1 MAYRN
6 THSTEFQRKKI
17 TEKKKVELVKLRH
30 KTHSQRYK
38 KLPLAVPKFDSS
50 FLDDKVEKET
60 SHLILKAEIEF
71 FAQDQ
76 VIVQC
81 KRGTRTYRD

>member
-1 MAYRN
+1 MAYTN
-6 THSTEFQRKKI
+6 TQFNRIQKKKI
-17 TEKKKVELVKLRH
+17 WKKKSRITKVKTQ
-30 KTHSQRYK
+30 THSQRYI
-38 KLPLAVPKFDSS
+38 KLPLAVPKFDLS

-60 SHLILKAEIEF
+60 SHLVLKAKIKF

-81 KRGTRTYRD
+81 KRGIRTCRD